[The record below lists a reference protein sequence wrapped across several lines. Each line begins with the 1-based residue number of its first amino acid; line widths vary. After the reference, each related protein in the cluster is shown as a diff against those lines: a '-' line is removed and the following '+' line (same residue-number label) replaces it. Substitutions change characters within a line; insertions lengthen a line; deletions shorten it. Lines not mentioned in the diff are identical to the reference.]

1 MFAEGAMRQ
10 RSRRGVP
17 VGHLAALR
25 LTVREREVLALVAAA
40 QTNAEIGASLNI
52 SARTAQKHLE
62 HVFLKMGVNSRMMA
76 ALRALA
82 AAEQWRAANRR
93 RVGGHLPA

>member
-1 MFAEGAMRQ
+1 M
-10 RSRRGVP
+10 
-17 VGHLAALR
+17 
-25 LTVREREVLALVAAA
+25 AAA